1 MNKNELEKLFDK
13 QDFEETSWLYEN
25 RETFISLEKVKDF
38 VFWQMLTEIVKSLTE
53 IKDGDR
59 ELISNNADEFW
70 NYEDWYL
77 ERNEDIK
84 TKVKDLYWINI

>member
-38 VFWQMLTEIVKSLTE
+38 VFWKMLTEIAKSLTE

-70 NYEDWYL
+70 NYEYWYL

-84 TKVKDLYWINI
+84 TQVKELYWINL